1 MQRLLVIA
9 NFLYLELVS
18 LYSAC
23 SYIAGDIHLSGH
35 AVILSDHAE
44 RMWDMDET
52 LLFQV
57 PDQYE
62 CLYNMNLNGVKEL

>member
-1 MQRLLVIA
+1 MIA

-44 RMWDMDET
+44 RM
-52 LLFQV
+52 
-57 PDQYE
+57 
-62 CLYNMNLNGVKEL
+62 